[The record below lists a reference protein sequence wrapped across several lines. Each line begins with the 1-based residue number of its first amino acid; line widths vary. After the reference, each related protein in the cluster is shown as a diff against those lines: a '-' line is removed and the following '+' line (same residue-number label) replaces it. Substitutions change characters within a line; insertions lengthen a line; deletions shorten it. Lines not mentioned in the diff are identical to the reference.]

1 MILSPILLLAAASLG
16 LALLSAGMLVI
27 RSPEVLPGERKE
39 QKRQDLLSKNTFL
52 LVFPVMAC
60 NLLVACVLDNY
71 YGAKADHILLTLG
84 TLSFLWPCA
93 LIDRR
98 MHLIPNRILIL
109 AVLVRTAWF
118 VLEAVIW
125 PEEAQIILLSSGLC
139 ALIMFLTS
147 MLCRLLIPKSVGMG
161 DVKILAVMGAYLG
174 MDKIWGAI
182 FSSFIVLFFVCLF
195 LLITRR
201 ANRSSEIAFAPFLLI
216 GTILGALLT
225 GI

>member
-1 MILSPILLLAAASLG
+1 MILSPILLLAAASMG

-27 RSPEVLPGERKE
+27 GSPRELQEEKE
-39 QKRQDLLSKNTFL
+39 EKRQDLLSKNPAFL
-52 LVFPVMAC
+52 IFPVIAC

-71 YGAKADHILLTLG
+71 YGARADHILLTLG
-84 TLSFLWPCA
+84 ILSFLWPCA

-98 MHLIPNRILIL
+98 MHLIPNKILIF
-109 AVLVRTAWF
+109 AVLVRFAWF
-118 VLEAVIW
+118 GIEAIIW
-125 PEEAQIILLSSGLC
+125 PEEIQIILLSSGLC
-139 ALIMFLTS
+139 ALAMFFTS
-147 MLCRLLIPKSVGMG
+147 MFCRLLIPKSVGMG
-161 DVKILAVMGAYLG
+161 DIKILAVMGAYLG

-201 ANRSSEIAFAPFLLI
+201 ANRSSEIAFAPFLLA